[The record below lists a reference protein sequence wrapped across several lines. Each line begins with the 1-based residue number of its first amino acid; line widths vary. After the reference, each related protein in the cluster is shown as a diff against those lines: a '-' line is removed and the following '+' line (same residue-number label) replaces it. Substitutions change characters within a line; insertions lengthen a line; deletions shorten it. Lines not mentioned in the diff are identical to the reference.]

1 MGKGMTVEPLE
12 RDAAKG
18 SRRALLLV
26 AAGALCLGAIFIA
39 VILVLGSCSASVS
52 SAIKTDG
59 SARISVEAEM
69 PAVVAAKLRKLA
81 SAGATADSSAGASAA
96 AQNPVFDAQS
106 IRKALEAR
114 PGVQVLETTQPKPDS
129 IRVLLSVRSLAALAA
144 SPDLGGS
151 GILTMEK
158 GPSWTECRFRLAR
171 GEAKALSA
179 LFPGL
184 DPALMETLSP
194 PALEDDPLSLEEY
207 KTMLKSVFGGKT
219 MPAVEAAA
227 LKLSITAPAPVLA
240 SSGGQLSGSTLTA
253 SIPLIEMLALEKP
266 IELRLRWKSGE

>member
-1 MGKGMTVEPLE
+1 MGKQKTVEPLE

-26 AAGALCLGAIFIA
+26 AAGALCLGAVFIA
-39 VILVLGSCSASVS
+39 LVLVLGSCSASVS
-52 SAIKTDG
+52 SVIKLDG

-69 PAVVAAKLRKLA
+69 PAVVAAKVRKLA
-81 SAGATADSSAGASAA
+81 SAGGSAGASAT
-96 AQNPVFDAQS
+96 AQNPVFDVHS

-114 PGVQVLETTQPKPDS
+114 PDAQVLEVTQPKPDS
-129 IRVLLSVRSLAALAA
+129 IRVLLSVRSLANLAS

-158 GPSWTECRFRLAR
+158 GLSWTECRFRLAR

-184 DPALMETLSP
+184 DPALMEALSP

-207 KTMLKSVFGGKT
+207 KTMLKSVFGEKA
-219 MPAVEAAA
+219 MPAIEAAA

-253 SIPLIEMLALEKP
+253 SIPIIEILALEKP